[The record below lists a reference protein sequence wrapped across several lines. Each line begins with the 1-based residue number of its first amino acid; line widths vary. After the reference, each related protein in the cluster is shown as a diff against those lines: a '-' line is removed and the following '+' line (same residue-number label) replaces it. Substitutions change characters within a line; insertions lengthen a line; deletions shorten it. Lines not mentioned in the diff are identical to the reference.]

1 MKLSFRKKGNLAEER
16 AIKFLEKKGFEI
28 LEKNFRTPWGEIDLI
43 VKKGKLLSFVE
54 VKSISSEDALFP
66 EEKVNF
72 TKQNKILKVAEFYLL
87 KNSKILSKIKEI
99 RFDVIIINW
108 VKDEVKYYESA
119 FYNEVPSKI

>member
-1 MKLSFRKKGNLAEER
+1 MKLTSRKKGNLAEER

-43 VKKGKLLSFVE
+43 VKKGTLLSFVE

-119 FYNEVPSKI
+119 FYNEVPSEI